1 MCLCLVH
8 LCEVPFCLVWTGR
21 STDSD
26 SSSPSGSP
34 EVTRKK
40 RVWERNGKVKET
52 FMALE
57 DSEES
62 SEDVKKEKKQVKAL
76 KLTMAAIYACF
87 ITMAT
92 NQVITL
98 VVTFEMD
105 PTVVNFCC
113 TYLLAI
119 VG

>member
-1 MCLCLVH
+1 MH

-62 SEDVKKEKKQVKAL
+62 SEDVKKDKKQVKAP

-98 VVTFEMD
+98 AMTFEMD
-105 PTVVNFCC
+105 QLIVN
-113 TYLLAI
+113 LHLSLAI